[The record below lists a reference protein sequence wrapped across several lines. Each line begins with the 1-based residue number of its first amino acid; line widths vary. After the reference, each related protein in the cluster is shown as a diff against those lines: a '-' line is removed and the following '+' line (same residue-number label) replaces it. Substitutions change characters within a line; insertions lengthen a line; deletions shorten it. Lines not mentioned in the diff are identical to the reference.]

1 MAMFSGLPRWRRQAP
16 CTPGLRPRRGAARAG
31 GAAGARCRPLVIT
44 GSDDQTTR
52 VLLLFPIAMTAV
64 LSTAPAKGAEMADSA
79 DISALYDQ

>member
-1 MAMFSGLPRWRRQAP
+1 
-16 CTPGLRPRRGAARAG
+16 
-31 GAAGARCRPLVIT
+31 LVIT